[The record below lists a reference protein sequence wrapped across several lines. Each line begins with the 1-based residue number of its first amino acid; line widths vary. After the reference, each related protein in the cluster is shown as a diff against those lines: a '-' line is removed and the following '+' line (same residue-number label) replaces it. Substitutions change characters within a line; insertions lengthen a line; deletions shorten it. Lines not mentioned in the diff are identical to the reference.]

1 MPSVTDSSRPRR
13 GFVAAALFGL
23 LAALVLTAGW
33 ALSADAP
40 AEGAAGVPVAALVD
54 AGHTT
59 AAADAYRR
67 IDVSRRPH
75 QLPAALVVVAVL
87 VVIALGR
94 HRSPTPRAA
103 SAPLPV
109 WHSAWGSRGPPPL
122 LLV

>member
-1 MPSVTDSSRPRR
+1 MLGV
-13 GFVAAALFGL
+13 
-23 LAALVLTAGW
+23 LAVLVLAAGW
-33 ALSADAP
+33 ALSDDAASERATGVAP
-40 AEGAAGVPVAALVD
+40 AAVVD

-59 AAADAYRR
+59 ATADAYRR
-67 IDVSRRPH
+67 SDVARRPQ
-75 QLPAALVVVAVL
+75 QLPAALAVVAVL

-109 WHSAWGSRGPPPL
+109 WHSAWGSRGPPAL

>member
-1 MPSVTDSSRPRR
+1 MPSVTDLPRPRR
-13 GFVAAALFGL
+13 GFVAAALLCL
-23 LAALVLTAGW
+23 LAVLVLTAGW

-59 AAADAYRR
+59 ATADAYRR

-75 QLPAALVVVAVL
+75 LLPVTLAAVAVL
-87 VVIALGR
+87 VVIALGP

-103 SAPLPV
+103 SAPRPV
-109 WHSAWGSRGPPPL
+109 WHSAWGSRGPPPA